1 MMARPDTTTPAPAG
15 SGNRR
20 QNVGI
25 DRLDISV
32 PSPHDSISQRFGPLT
47 GAALA
52 ARLIAAR
59 YGITP
64 HLAELEALLAG
75 AGGRP

>member
-1 MMARPDTTTPAPAG
+1 MAHPDSTTPAPAG

-32 PSPHDSISQRFGPLT
+32 RSTHESITQCDFAPLAGP
-47 GAALA
+47 ALA

-64 HLAELEALLAG
+64 HLAALVARLAG
-75 AGGRP
+75 LGGKS